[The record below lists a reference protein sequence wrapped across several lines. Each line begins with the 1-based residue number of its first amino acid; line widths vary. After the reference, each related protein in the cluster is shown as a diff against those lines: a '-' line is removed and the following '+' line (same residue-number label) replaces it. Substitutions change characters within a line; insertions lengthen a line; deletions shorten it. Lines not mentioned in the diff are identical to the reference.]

1 MKPNDDIFVKKRN
14 DTLDTY
20 THVDEAKN
28 QLDITISAGFFANCS
43 ITLSA
48 LTRAYPS
55 ERYMKVNWPCQDQW
69 RNDDQVGKNLFDLY
83 FEPNSD
89 LDPNTLANLSPFRTH
104 TVYRDLRFDKL
115 TPYIENYFTPSEI
128 ARKKLNELVH
138 KYEIDYDN
146 TIGLCYRGTDKFT
159 ELVPVPPRYYV
170 AEVLR
175 LIRKNPR
182 LKVLLLTDQEQIRD
196 IFVRELGEHVF
207 YFSELPVTKSLIAI
221 HNISRED
228 RGISNFEL
236 GITLLAVVNIFA
248 KCRYVVTYT
257 GNVSLWICLYR
268 GTANNTCQLRPRLPN
283 LISQYEDETGT
294 RSESTTTRG
303 NVYASIDEEEIYE
316 LRSENIELRSKNMDL
331 LHELSTITT
340 SFMYRCMAFLATK
353 IDRLFPDNTVR
364 GKFRKRITQALRHK

>member
-1 MKPNDDIFVKKRN
+1 MKRRN

-20 THVDEAKN
+20 THVDETKN
-28 QLDITISAGFFANCS
+28 QLDITINAGFFANCS
-43 ITLSA
+43 ITLGG
-48 LTRAYPS
+48 LTRVYPS
-55 ERYMKVNWPCQDQW
+55 ERYTKVNWPCQDQW

-83 FEPNSD
+83 FQPNSD
-89 LDPNTLANLSPFRTH
+89 LDPHALANLSPLGPQLN

-115 TPYIENYFTPSEI
+115 TPYIENYFAPSEI

-138 KYEIDYDN
+138 KYEIDFDN

-159 ELVPVPPRYYV
+159 ELVPIPPRYYV

-182 LKVLLLTDQEQIRD
+182 LRVLLQTDQEQVRD

-207 YFSELPVTKSLIAI
+207 YLSELPVTKSLIAI
-221 HNISRED
+221 HDISRED
-228 RGISNFEL
+228 RGISNFEF

-248 KCRYVVTYT
+248 KCRYLVTYT

-268 GTANNTCQLRPRLPN
+268 GTARNTCQLRPRLPN

-294 RSESTTTRG
+294 PSERITRG

-316 LRSENIELRSKNMDL
+316 LRSENIELRSKNKDL
-331 LHELSTITT
+331 RYYHNE
-340 SFMYRCMAFLATK
+340 FH
-353 IDRLFPDNTVR
+353 V
-364 GKFRKRITQALRHK
+364 